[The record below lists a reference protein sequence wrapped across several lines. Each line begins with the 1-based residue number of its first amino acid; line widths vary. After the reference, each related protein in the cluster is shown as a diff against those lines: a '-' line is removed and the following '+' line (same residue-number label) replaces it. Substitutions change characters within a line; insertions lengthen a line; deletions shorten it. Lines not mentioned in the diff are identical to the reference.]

1 MVSDNDIIAQG
12 REAMARIRQGEQM
25 SFQDWCAVG
34 RACRIGRREAMA
46 LAKVN
51 SPKGAAYSLRM
62 NGWLADQ
69 GLGDISR
76 MDQFYAM
83 QMADNPE
90 EIGAWRNALPEAK
103 RRRFT
108 SPHGIV
114 NGWQRSFQR
123 PSPKA
128 RNIVQKPRPAWK
140 AKGAPIGIPGDMI
153 QRAALAL
160 REGWCNDVV
169 VLARLAIQAAI
180 RSEADV
186 IELLPVKRGQPIH
199 QKPTASDVVH
209 QPMRPAPLS
218 AV

>member
-1 MVSDNDIIAQG
+1 MVGDNDIITQG
-12 REAMARIRQGEQM
+12 REAMARIREGERM

-76 MDQFYAM
+76 VDQFWSM
-83 QMADNPE
+83 QMADNAE
-90 EIGAWRNALPEAK
+90 AIATWLDALPAAK

-123 PSPKA
+123 PSPKV
-128 RNIVQKPRPAWK
+128 RNIVQKPRQVWK
-140 AKGAPIGIPGDMI
+140 PKAAPIGIPGDMI

-160 REGWCNDVV
+160 RDGWCNDVV
-169 VLARLAIQAAI
+169 VLARLALQAAI

-186 IELLPVKRGQPIH
+186 IELLPIRRG
-199 QKPTASDVVH
+199 
-209 QPMRPAPLS
+209 PAAARAGNHAP